1 MKKIIAIIAI
11 LMLSVGY
18 THAQDTERYSI
29 KNLDINDEYSNFGT
43 SYYGSDKIIYASPR
57 KGFKLVKNVW
67 EPNEQPFLDLYI
79 GDIAEDGEITN
90 VTKLNKDVNSK
101 YHEADV
107 VYTNDLQTV
116 YFTRDNYYK
125 GKENKAKDGMI
136 NLAMF
141 KADVVAPGEWKNIE
155 PMPFNNPEYSV
166 GHPALSPDNK
176 TLYFVSDI
184 PGGFGQTDIYKV
196 AINDDGTYGSPVN
209 LGPKVNTAGRE
220 MFPFMADNNILYYSS
235 DKAGGMGNLDIYAV
249 KLDGRSEGINLG
261 APINSFNDDFAFLK
275 NSGDDYGYFSSNR
288 ASGKGDDDIYY
299 FKELVPLKMPCTQLA
314 EGVVRD
320 KNTGKR
326 IPGAL
331 VVLYDADGN
340 EIEVQIVKEDAKF
353 AFDIDCES
361 AYKVVGS
368 KEGYTEDSKEFT
380 SNTKLELGLDLGL
393 NIAKETEP
401 EVATGVTKSEY
412 DSCQLALDNVNNIYF
427 DLDKSYIRPDAASEL
442 DKVVKIMKRC
452 PNIKI
457 EASSH
462 TDSRASNEYNE
473 ALSQRRAQS
482 TVDYIVNVGGISPDR
497 IHAVGYGETR
507 LRNRCKDG
515 VKCSEAEHQVNRR
528 TQFDI
533 SNY

>member
-1 MKKIIAIIAI
+1 MKKIIAIVAI

-18 THAQDTERYSI
+18 SHAQETERYSI
-29 KNLDINDEYSNFGT
+29 KDLDINNQYSNFGT
-43 SYYGSDKIIYASPR
+43 SYYGGDKIIYASPR
-57 KGFKLVKNVW
+57 KGSKIVKNVW

-90 VTKLNKDVNSK
+90 PVKLNKDVNSK

-107 VYTNDLQTV
+107 VYTNDLQKV
-116 YFTRDNYYK
+116 YFTRDNYLN
-125 GKENKAKDGMI
+125 GKVLKAKDGMVH
-136 NLAMF
+136 LGLY

-184 PGGFGQTDIYKV
+184 SGGYGQTDIYKIN
-196 AINDDGTYGSPVN
+196 INDDGTYGSPVN
-209 LGPKVNTAGRE
+209 LGAKVNTAGRE
-220 MFPFMADNNILYYSS
+220 MFPFMANNNILYFSS
-235 DKAGGMGNLDIYAV
+235 DKPGGMGNLDIYAA
-249 KLDGRSEGINLG
+249 KLDGRSEPINLG

-275 NSGDDYGYFSSNR
+275 KPGDDHGYFSSNR
-288 ASGKGDDDIYY
+288 LSGKGDDDIYY
-299 FKELVPLKMPCTQLA
+299 FKELVPLKMPCTQVA

-320 KNTGKR
+320 KNTGR
-326 IPGAL
+326 RVPGAL
-331 VVLYDADGN
+331 VILYDEDGN

-353 AFDIDCES
+353 SFDVDCES
-361 AYKVVGS
+361 NYKVEAS
-368 KEGYTEDSKEFT
+368 KENYSQDNKEFV
-380 SNTKLELGLDLGL
+380 SNAELDLGIDL
-393 NIAKETEP
+393 DLAIDKEA
-401 EVATGVTKSEY
+401 VAQGTVTKVEY
-412 DSCQLALDNVNNIYF
+412 DNCQEALDNIDNIYF

-462 TDSRASNEYNE
+462 TDSRASKKYNE
-473 ALSQRRAQS
+473 ALSQRRAQA
-482 TVDYIVNVGGISPDR
+482 TVDYIVNYGGISPDR

-507 LRNRCKDG
+507 LRNRCSDG
-515 VKCSEAEHQVNRR
+515 VKCSEEEHQVNRR

>member
-18 THAQDTERYSI
+18 LQAQETERYSI
-29 KNLDINDEYSNFGT
+29 KNLEINNEYSNFGT
-43 SYYGSDKIIYASPR
+43 SYYGEDKVIYASPR
-57 KGFKLVKNVW
+57 EGFQVIKNVW
-67 EPNEQPFLDLYI
+67 KPNEQPFLDLYI
-79 GDIAEDGEITN
+79 GDIAEDGELTN
-90 VTKLNKDVNSK
+90 VKRINKDVNSR

-116 YFTRDNYYK
+116 YFTRDNYQNGEVIK
-125 GKENKAKDGMI
+125 GKDGMVHLGI
-136 NLAMF
+136 Y
-141 KADVVAPGEWKNIE
+141 KADVIAPGEWKNVE
-155 PMPFNNPEYSV
+155 PLPFNHPDYSV

-184 PGGFGQTDIYKV
+184 PGGYGQTDIFK
-196 AINDDGTYGSPVN
+196 ASINEDGTYGSPVN
-209 LGPKVNTAGRE
+209 LGAKVNTAGRE
-220 MFPFMADNNILYYSS
+220 MFPFMAANNILYFSS

-249 KLDGRSEGINLG
+249 KLDSRSEPINLG

-275 NSGDDYGYFSSNR
+275 RPGDDFGYFSSNR
-288 ASGKGDDDIYY
+288 TSGKGDDDIYY
-299 FKELVPLKMPCTQLA
+299 FKELVPLKMPCTQVA

-320 KNTGKR
+320 KDTGKR
-326 IPGAL
+326 VPGAL
-331 VVLYDADGN
+331 VILLDAEGN
-340 EIEVQIVKEDAKF
+340 EIEVLVVKEDAKF

-380 SNTKLELGLDLGL
+380 SNTELELGLDLDL
-393 NIAKETEP
+393 NIAKEAEP
-401 EVATGVTKSEY
+401 EVAPGVTKSDY
-412 DSCQLALDNVNNIYF
+412 DSCQQALDNVNSIYF
-427 DLDKSYIRPDAASEL
+427 DLDKSYIRPDAANEL

-462 TDSRASNEYNE
+462 TDSRASHKYNE
-473 ALSQRRAQS
+473 ALSERRAQA

-497 IHAVGYGETR
+497 IRAVGYGETR

-533 SNY
+533 VNY